1 MTLRPLLTAAVLIL
15 SACVVP
21 SGGDGGSGGG
31 AATGGGGAATGGG
44 AGGGSA
50 SGPTWY
56 KDVLPVVQAR
66 CLGCHVNG
74 GIAPFPLDSYAAA
87 SAMSGAMADAVVNK
101 RMPPWLA
108 DESCAGPYRDSRALS
123 AAEIQVIDAWAQAG
137 APEGNPADAPPPL
150 MGTGDALP
158 RVDATLQM
166 PVAYTPSATLT
177 DDYRCFIV
185 DPAVAGTTVVAGY
198 DILPGNKTVVH
209 HVIVYVV
216 KRAAAQTK
224 DAEDTTAGWQC
235 FGGADVTTSAT
246 LGAWAP
252 GGSAVVYPAN
262 TGIRIQPDEVLAMQV
277 HYNTANGRAPDQTS
291 MKLMY
296 GTGTETNAYLLP
308 LVASGFSIPAN
319 AVDYSYSRAFPNQFG
334 IPIKLYGFLPH
345 MHTKGKKISLRGGA
359 ANDCLVDIPRWDFH
373 WQTQYFRQS
382 PYTLAA
388 GQSLTMSCTWDNP
401 TGTRV
406 TWGEGTDDE
415 MCFAYVYATP

>member
-1 MTLRPLLTAAVLIL
+1 MFPRCLVVVVAVLTT
-15 SACVVP
+15 ACLN
-21 SGGDGGSGGG
+21 
-31 AATGGGGAATGGG
+31 ATGPGTGGG
-44 AGGGSA
+44 AGGNGGGSA
-50 SGPTWY
+50 AGGGTGTPTGPTWY
-56 KDVLPVVQAR
+56 KDVLPIVQTR

-74 GIAPFPLDSYAAA
+74 GIAPFPLDSYASA
-87 SAMSGAMADAVVNK
+87 SAMAGAMANAVTAR

-108 DESCAGPYRDSRALS
+108 DETCSGPYRGSKALP
-123 AAEIQVIDAWAQAG
+123 AADITTINQWVEAG
-137 APEGNPADAPPPL
+137 ALEGNPADAPPPP

-166 PVAYTPSATLT
+166 PEAYTPSATLT

-185 DPAVAGTTVVAGY
+185 DPAVAQTTVVSGY

-216 KRAAAQTK
+216 SRTTAQAK
-224 DAEDTTAGWQC
+224 DAEDTTPGWQC
-235 FGGADVTTSAT
+235 FGGANISSTAT

-252 GGSAVVYPAN
+252 GGSAVVYPAG
-262 TGIRIQPDEVLAMQV
+262 TGIRIQPGDVLAMQV
-277 HYNTANGRAPDQTS
+277 HYNTANGRSADQTS

-319 AVDYSYSRAFPNQFG
+319 AQDYSYSRSFPNQFG

-373 WQTQYFRQS
+373 WQTQYFRPSPFILPANQS
-382 PYTLAA
+382 I
-388 GQSLTMSCTWDNP
+388 TMSCTWDNP
-401 TGTRV
+401 TANRV